1 MNERIENL
9 AAEWETASKALLADQ
24 GYQIPQVE
32 ALLQET
38 YKLCTEFK
46 DADLVPKGFFKLM
59 AHIESFIDHLVDF
72 CRIDELTTPSD
83 GAEFDA
89 ICFIIEEIR
98 YGFYTG
104 AYESAYPNI
113 SVDNNQGKPYVL
125 NLEEPFL
132 EAFIDNN
139 R

>member
-1 MNERIENL
+1 M
-9 AAEWETASKALLADQ
+9 AAKWYQAANALLAGQ

-32 ALLQET
+32 ELLRET
-38 YKLCTEFK
+38 YKLCTECK
-46 DADLVPKGFFKLM
+46 DADMVPKEFCKIFTHSYRFTNYL
-59 AHIESFIDHLVDF
+59 IDF
-72 CRIDELTTPSD
+72 YGIDELTTPSD
-83 GAEFDA
+83 SAEYDA
-89 ICFIIEEIR
+89 ICYILEEIQ

-113 SVDNNQGKPYVL
+113 SVDDNQGKPYVL

-132 EAFIDNN
+132 EAFIDSN